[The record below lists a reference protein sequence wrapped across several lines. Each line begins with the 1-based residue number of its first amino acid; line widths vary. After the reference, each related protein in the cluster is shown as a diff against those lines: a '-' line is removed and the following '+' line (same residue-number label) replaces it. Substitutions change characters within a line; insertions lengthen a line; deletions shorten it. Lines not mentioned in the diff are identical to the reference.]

1 LADELFDAF
10 LIFTTRLPIL
20 SRRTI
25 GEQYGVVLA
34 NAPDWN

>member
-20 SRRTI
+20 SCRTI

-34 NAPDWN
+34 NSLGWN